1 MKNKEKYQNEICN
14 VIATGRLCKFK
25 HRFIIKKDTCQGL
38 SCDEC
43 QELTKKWF
51 DEEYKEP
58 IELAKAEYYILKN
71 IDPKF
76 KWIARDKNF
85 TLCIFD
91 EEPSKFTEGWDIDY
105 TFGNFVDISVFKH
118 LFKFIKWQDE
128 EPRNIQK
135 LLENCEV
142 IEDD

>member
-14 VIATGRLCKFK
+14 VIATGRHCNFK

-58 IELAKAEYYILKN
+58 IKLTLHEKCILES
-71 IDPKF
+71 IDK
-76 KWIARDKNF
+76 KYQWIARDRKCSLYVHESKPF
-85 TLCIFD
+85 KYSTYWDSVKQYECFIF
-91 EEPSKFTEGWDIDY
+91 F
-105 TFGNFVDISVFKH
+105 NH
-118 LFKFIKWQDE
+118 LFQFIKWEDE
-128 EPRNIQK
+128 EPRNIQE